1 MGLNPLKATL
11 KSLCL
16 KFAHQINNYGKPSLI
31 PILFFIFNE
40 SYILLKMKIVYTIL
54 CFLAVTTSGFSQS
67 KQKENLLLDNG
78 VSEQMARFRKHQISN
93 VQYILFFGIPNQKNE
108 DINSNLNLMV
118 TLSDLS
124 QPLYLDFKEKTS
136 KIKAIQ
142 VNGKSAAIVH
152 EKGHIVLAAK
162 DLVLGKNNISI
173 SFIAGNL
180 SLNRND
186 DFLYTL
192 LVPDRASTLFPCFDQ
207 PDIKA
212 TYQLTLSVPK
222 EWSVLAGAD
231 VAEKLDKGDFISY
244 TFGESDKMS
253 TYLFSFVAGKFKSV
267 TQKPGNLEMTMLY
280 RENNAEKIRVS
291 TDTIFKLHQQSL
303 EFLEKYT
310 HYKFPFQKL
319 DFASIPVFQYGGME
333 HVGAIQYRESTLFL
347 DNSATDSEKL
357 DRAKLIAHE
366 TSHMWFGDLVTM
378 KWFDDV
384 WMKEV
389 FANFMA
395 DKIMNPIF
403 PKVNHN
409 LQFLTA
415 HYPNAYAEDRS
426 LGTHPIKQ
434 NLENLKNAGSLYGA
448 IIYNKAPIMMR
459 QLEASMGKEA
469 FQKGIEKYIKKYA
482 NDNADWNNLVEIL
495 DTETPLDM
503 KKWSEVWVNKYGRAI
518 FNNQIKYDAQNRI
531 SSFEIWQEAEGK
543 SDNVWPQIFDIG
555 LVYPDQ
561 VKILS
566 VNIKDRNLS
575 LKEAIGLEK
584 PLSIICNYN
593 GFGYGVFPLDG
604 NIESVLTLKDEVAR
618 ASTYINIYE
627 NTLTGNGTPSKAFDC
642 FLKGIQQEEN
652 ELVLKTITNQTSN
665 VFWKFLTEKQQTK
678 AQKQLEDVLYK
689 RLEENLPSNIKKT
702 LFNLFS
708 SIAYSDSAKAKL
720 YALWSK
726 EKVITGL
733 KLNEDDY
740 TNMAMNLAIFQHE
753 KADEI
758 LNKARTAITNPD
770 KQKRF
775 DFLLP
780 SLSQDEKVR
789 DAFVQSLK
797 KDENREKESWV
808 SVGLANIHHPLR
820 QQSAKKYIRFSLD
833 LTEEIQRTGDIFFP
847 KDWLNNTIGK
857 YASKYAFDEVQR
869 FLKENP
875 NFSPILKRKLLQ
887 ATDGLYRA
895 QNIKKETE

>member
-1 MGLNPLKATL
+1 
-11 KSLCL
+11 
-16 KFAHQINNYGKPSLI
+16 
-31 PILFFIFNE
+31 
-40 SYILLKMKIVYTIL
+40 MKIL
-54 CFLAVTTSGFSQS
+54 HSFLAFFLMIMIGFSQS
-67 KQKENLLLDNG
+67 KLKEGFVENG
-78 VSEQMARFRKHQISN
+78 VSEQLAHFREKQISEVRYN
-93 VQYILFFGIPNQKNE
+93 LSFEIPKQKSE
-108 DINSNLNLMV
+108 DINSNLTLNLI
-118 TLSDLS
+118 LSDLS
-124 QPLYLDFKEKTS
+124 QSLILDFKEKPQN
-136 KIKAIQ
+136 IKSISA
-142 VNGKSAAIVH
+142 NGKNTAVVH
-152 EKGHIVLAAK
+152 EKGHIIIPAESLI
-162 DLVLGKNNISI
+162 LGQNTVTI
-173 SFIAGNL
+173 SFIAGDL

-212 TYQLTLSVPK
+212 TYKLSLTVPK
-222 EWSVLAGAD
+222 DWSVLAGAD
-231 VAEKLDKGDFISY
+231 VKNKVEKGDFTVY

-253 TYLFSFVAGKFKSV
+253 TYLFSFVAGVFKSV

-280 RENNAEKIRVS
+280 RENNPEKIQVS

-310 HYKFPFQKL
+310 NYKFPFQKL
-319 DFASIPVFQYGGME
+319 DFASIPGFQYGGME

-409 LQFLTA
+409 LQFFTA
-415 HYPNAYAEDRS
+415 HYANAYAEDRS

-434 NLENLKNAGSLYGA
+434 HLANLKDAGSLYGS

-495 DTETPLDM
+495 DAETPLDLQ
-503 KKWSEVWVNKYGRAI
+503 KWSKVWVSKSGRAI
-518 FNNQIKYDAQNRI
+518 FTDKIEYDAQNRI
-531 SSFEIWQEAEGK
+531 RKFEIQQKAEDK
-543 SDNVWPQIFDIG
+543 SDNVWPQVFQIG
-555 LVYPDQ
+555 LVYPDT
-561 VKILS
+561 VKVVN
-566 VNIKDRNLS
+566 VNIKDNS
-575 LKEAIGLEK
+575 INLKELIGQPK
-584 PLSIICNYN
+584 PISVIYNYN

-604 NIESVLTLKDEVAR
+604 NNLNPISTLKDEVAR
-618 ASTYINIYE
+618 ASSYSNLYE
-627 NTLTGNGTPSKAFDC
+627 NMLIGNLSPVKAFDC
-642 FLKGIQQEEN
+642 FLGGIQTEEN
-652 ELVLKTITNQTSN
+652 ELVLKIVSN
-665 VFWKFLTEKQQTK
+665 NLSAVFWRFLTEKQQVNV
-678 AQKQLEDVLYK
+678 QKQLENILYN
-689 RLEENLPSNIKKT
+689 RLQTNLSGNIKKT

-708 SIAYSDSAKAKL
+708 SIAYSDSAKARL
-720 YALWSK
+720 YQIWNK
-726 EKVITGL
+726 KIVIPNL

-740 TNMAMNLAIFQHE
+740 TNIAMNLAIFKHE

-758 LNKARTAITNPD
+758 LNKTETTITNPD
-770 KQKRF
+770 KLKRF
-775 DFLLP
+775 EFLLP
-780 SLSQDEKVR
+780 SLSKDESVR
-789 DAFVQSLK
+789 SAFMESLK
-797 KDENREKESWV
+797 DDKNREKESWV
-808 SVGLANIHHPLR
+808 SVGLANVHHPLR
-820 QQSAKKYIRFSLD
+820 QESAQKYIRFCLD

-847 KDWLNNTIGK
+847 KDWLSNTIGK
-857 YASKYAFDEVQR
+857 YSSKYAFNEVQR

-875 NFSPILKRKLLQ
+875 NFSPILKRKLFQ

>member
-1 MGLNPLKATL
+1 MKIFY
-11 KSLCL
+11 SFLCL
-16 KFAHQINNYGKPSLI
+16 LAFT
-31 PILFFIFNE
+31 
-40 SYILLKMKIVYTIL
+40 TI
-54 CFLAVTTSGFSQS
+54 GFSQS
-67 KQKENLLLDNG
+67 KQKENLLLENG

-93 VQYILFFGIPNQKNE
+93 VTYGLSFEIPQQKQQE
-108 DINSNLNLMV
+108 INSNLTLNL
-118 TLSDLS
+118 TISDLTE
-124 QPLYLDFKEKTS
+124 PLYLDFKVKS
-136 KIKAIQ
+136 QNIKSIQ
-142 VNGKSAAIVH
+142 VNGKNTNVVH
-152 EKGHIVLAAK
+152 EKGHIVIAAK
-162 DLVLGKNNISI
+162 DLIQGKNTISI
-173 SFIAGNL
+173 SFVAGDL

-212 TYQLTLSVPK
+212 TYKLSLTVPK
-222 EWSVLAGAD
+222 DWTVLAGAD
-231 VAEKLDKGDFISY
+231 GKEKVEKGNFTSY

-253 TYLFSFVAGKFKSV
+253 TYLFSFVVGKFKTV
-267 TQKPGNLEMTMLY
+267 TQQPGNREMTMLY

-291 TDTIFKLHQQSL
+291 TDTIFSLHQQSVD
-303 EFLEKYT
+303 FLEKYT
-310 HYKFPFQKL
+310 NYKFPFQKL

-347 DNSATDSEKL
+347 DNSSTDSEKL

-434 NLENLKNAGSLYGA
+434 HLANLKDAGSLYGA

-469 FQKGIEKYIKKYA
+469 FQKGIEKYITKYA

-495 DTETPLDM
+495 DAETPLDM
-503 KKWSEVWVNKYGRAI
+503 QKWSEVWVNKSGRAI
-518 FNNQIKYDAQNRI
+518 FKNKIEYEAKNRI
-531 SSFEIWQEAEGK
+531 KKFEISQQAEDK
-543 SDNVWPQIFDIG
+543 STNIWPQIFEIG
-555 LVYPDQ
+555 LVYRDQ
-561 VKILS
+561 VKVIT
-566 VNIKDRNLS
+566 VNIKDQNL
-575 LKEAIGLEK
+575 LVKEAIGLEK
-584 PLSIICNYN
+584 PLSIIYNYN

-604 NIESVLTLKDEVAR
+604 NIESVLALKDEVAR
-618 ASTYINIYE
+618 AATYINIYE
-627 NTLTGNGTPSKAFDC
+627 NTLTGNVAPGKAFDC

-652 ELVLKTITNQTSN
+652 ELVLKIITNQTSN

-678 AQKQLEDVLYK
+678 AQKQLEDVLYS
-689 RLEENLPSNIKKT
+689 RLQANLPGNIKKT

-720 YALWSK
+720 YSLWDK
-726 EKVITGL
+726 EKVIQSL

-740 TNMAMNLAIFQHE
+740 TNMAMNLAIFKHD

-758 LNKARTAITNPD
+758 LNKARTTITNPD

-775 DFLLP
+775 EFLLP
-780 SLSQDEKVR
+780 SLSKDEMVR
-789 DAFVQSLK
+789 DAFVKSLK
-797 KDENREKESWV
+797 DDENREKESWV
-808 SVGLANIHHPLR
+808 AVGLANINHPLR
-820 QQSAKKYIRFSLD
+820 QESAQKYIRFSLD
-833 LTEEIQRTGDIFFP
+833 LVEEIQRTGDIFFP

-857 YASKYAFDEVQR
+857 YSSKYAFDEVQR

>member
-1 MGLNPLKATL
+1 ML
-11 KSLCL
+11 
-16 KFAHQINNYGKPSLI
+16 
-31 PILFFIFNE
+31 
-40 SYILLKMKIVYTIL
+40 MTI
-54 CFLAVTTSGFSQS
+54 GFSQS
-67 KQKENLLLDNG
+67 KQKEKFLVENG
-78 VSEQMARFRKHQISN
+78 VSEQLANFRKYQISDLG
-93 VQYILFFGIPNQKNE
+93 YELLFEIPNQKNE
-108 DINSNLNLMV
+108 NINSKLDLNL
-118 TLSDLS
+118 TLTDLS
-124 QPLYLDFKEKTS
+124 LPLILDFKEKS
-136 KIKAIQ
+136 ENIKSIQ
-142 VNGKSAAIVH
+142 VNGKNAVINH
-152 EKGHIVLAAK
+152 ENGHIFINQK
-162 DLVLGKNNISI
+162 DLILGKNTITI
-173 SFIAGNL
+173 SFIGGNL

-192 LVPDRASTLFPCFDQ
+192 LVPDRASTLFPCLDQ
-207 PDIKA
+207 PDIKGR
-212 TYQLTLSVPK
+212 YKLRLTVPK
-222 EWSVLAGAD
+222 DWSVLAGAH
-231 VAEKLDKGDFISY
+231 VKEKVEQGDFVKY
-244 TFGESDKMS
+244 EFEESDKMS

-267 TQKPGNLEMTMLY
+267 TQKPGNLEMNMLY
-280 RENNAEKIRVS
+280 RENNPEKIQIS

-303 EFLEKYT
+303 DFLEKYT

-409 LQFLTA
+409 LQFFSA
-415 HYPNAYAEDRS
+415 HYASAYAEDRS
-426 LGTHPIKQ
+426 LGTNPIKQ
-434 NLENLKNAGSLYGA
+434 NLANLKDAGSLYGN

-495 DTETPLDM
+495 DAETPLDM
-503 KKWSEVWVNKYGRAI
+503 KKWSEVWVNKSGRAI
-518 FNNQIKYDAQNRI
+518 FTDKIEYDAENRI
-531 SSFEIWQEAEGK
+531 KKFEIIQKAEDK
-543 SDNVWPQIFDIG
+543 SGNVWPQVFQIG
-555 LVYPDQ
+555 LVYADN
-561 VKILS
+561 VKVLN
-566 VNIKDRNLS
+566 VNIKDKKLI
-575 LKEAIGLEK
+575 LKEAIGLER
-584 PLSIICNYN
+584 PITIIYNYN
-593 GFGYGVFPLDG
+593 GFGYGVFPFDWD
-604 NIESVLTLKDEVAR
+604 NIEYLLVLKDEVAR
-618 ASTYINIYE
+618 ASAYSNLYE
-627 NTLTGNGTPSKAFDC
+627 NALIGNVLAEKAFDC
-642 FLKGIQQEEN
+642 FLKGIQYEQN
-652 ELVLKTITNQTSN
+652 ELVLKIITNQTST
-665 VFWKFLTEKQQTK
+665 VFWKFLTENDQYPR
-678 AQKQLEDVLYK
+678 QKHLEDVIYE
-689 RLEENLPSNIKKT
+689 RLQTNVSSNIKKT

-720 YALWSK
+720 YQIWNK
-726 EKVITGL
+726 EIVIQNL

-740 TNMAMNLAIFQHE
+740 TNIAMNLAIFKHE
-753 KADEI
+753 KADKI
-758 LNKARTAITNPD
+758 LEKTKTTITNPD

-775 DFLLP
+775 EFLIP
-780 SLSQDEKVR
+780 SLSKDESVR
-789 DAFVQSLK
+789 NAFMESLK
-797 KDENREKESWV
+797 DDKNREKESWV
-808 SVGLANIHHPLR
+808 SVGLSNFHHPLR
-820 QQSAKKYIRFSLD
+820 QESAQKYLRFCLD

-847 KDWLNNTIGK
+847 KDWLSNTIGK
-857 YASKYAFDEVQR
+857 YSSKFAFDEVQR

>member
-1 MGLNPLKATL
+1 
-11 KSLCL
+11 
-16 KFAHQINNYGKPSLI
+16 
-31 PILFFIFNE
+31 
-40 SYILLKMKIVYTIL
+40 MKIPYSLL
-54 CFLAVTTSGFSQS
+54 CFFVFTIIGFSQS
-67 KQKENLLLDNG
+67 KQKEKLILEDG
-78 VSEQMARFRKHQISN
+78 VSEQLAHFRKKQISN
-93 VQYILFFGIPNQKNE
+93 VTYGLSFEIPPQKQKE
-108 DINSNLNLMV
+108 INSSLTLNL
-118 TLSDLS
+118 TISDLS
-124 QPLYLDFKEKTS
+124 EPLCLDFKEKTQN
-136 KIKAIQ
+136 IKSIQ
-142 VNGKSAAIVH
+142 VNNKNTAIVH
-152 EKGHIVLAAK
+152 EKGHIIIAAK
-162 DLVLGKNNISI
+162 DLILGKNRIAI

-192 LVPDRASTLFPCFDQ
+192 LVPDRASTLFPCLDQ

-212 TYQLTLSVPK
+212 TYQLSLMVPK
-222 EWSVLAGAD
+222 EWVVLSNAPITGVHEA
-231 VAEKLDKGDFISY
+231 VVKNLNYMFWG
-244 TFGESDKMS
+244 FGESDKMS
-253 TYLFSFVAGKFKSV
+253 TYLFSFVAGKFKTV
-267 TQKPGNLEMTMLY
+267 TQKLGFKEMTMLY
-280 RENNAEKIRVS
+280 RENNEEKIRVS
-291 TDTIFKLHQQSL
+291 TDTIFNLHRQSL
-303 EFLEKYT
+303 DFLEKYT
-310 HYKFPFQKL
+310 NYPFPFQKL

-333 HVGAIQYRESTLFL
+333 HVGAIQYKESTLFL

-415 HYPNAYAEDRS
+415 HYPNAYGEDRS

-434 NLENLKNAGSLYGA
+434 NLANLKNAGSLYGA

-495 DTETPLDM
+495 DAETPLDM
-503 KKWSEVWVNKYGRAI
+503 KKWSEVWVNQSGRAI
-518 FNNQIKYDAQNRI
+518 FTDKITYDAQNRI
-531 SSFEIWQEAEGK
+531 SSLEITQQAEDR
-543 SDNVWPQIFDIG
+543 SANVWPQIFDIG
-555 LVYPDQ
+555 LVYPNN
-561 VKILS
+561 VKVIS
-566 VNIKDRNLS
+566 ATIKDKSLS

-584 PLSIICNYN
+584 PIAVIYNYN

-604 NIESVLTLKDEVAR
+604 NNLDSVLSLKDEVAR

-627 NTLTGNGTPSKAFDC
+627 NTLTGNVAPAKAFDC
-642 FLKGIQQEEN
+642 FVKGIQQEQN
-652 ELVLKTITNQTSN
+652 ELVLKIITNQTSA
-665 VFWKFLTEKQQTK
+665 VFWKYLTQKQQNI
-678 AQKQLEDVLYK
+678 AQKQLEEVVLD
-689 RLEENLPSNIKKT
+689 RLKTNLPSNIKKT

-708 SIAYSDSAKAKL
+708 SIAYSDSGKAKL
-720 YALWSK
+720 YAIWSK
-726 EKVITGL
+726 EMVISGL

-740 TNMAMNLAIFQHE
+740 TNMAMNLAIFKHE

-758 LNKARTAITNPD
+758 LNKTKTSISNPD

-775 DFLLP
+775 EFLLP
-780 SLSQDEKVR
+780 SLSKDEGVR

-797 KDENREKESWV
+797 DDANREKEAWV
-808 SVGLANIHHPLR
+808 SVGLANINHPLR
-820 QQSAKKYIRFSLD
+820 QESAQRYIRFSLD
-833 LTEEIQRTGDIFFP
+833 LVDEIQRTGDIFFP

-857 YASKYAFDEVQR
+857 YSSKYAFDEVQR

-875 NFSPILKRKLLQ
+875 NFSPILKRKLMQ

>member
-1 MGLNPLKATL
+1 MKIRN
-11 KSLCL
+11 SFLCL
-16 KFAHQINNYGKPSLI
+16 FT
-31 PILFFIFNE
+31 FI
-40 SYILLKMKIVYTIL
+40 TI
-54 CFLAVTTSGFSQS
+54 GFSQS
-67 KQKENLLLDNG
+67 KQKGNFVLENG
-78 VSEQMARFRKHQISN
+78 VSEQMAIFRKHQISN
-93 VQYILFFGIPNQKNE
+93 VLYGLSFEIPNQKDQ
-108 DINSNLNLMV
+108 DISSTLNLEL
-118 TLSDLS
+118 TISDLS
-124 QPLYLDFKEKTS
+124 QPLYLDFKEKS
-136 KIKAIQ
+136 ENIKSVSA
-142 VNGKSAAIVH
+142 NGKNIAILH
-152 EKGHIVLAAK
+152 EKGHIVIPSESLIS
-162 DLVLGKNNISI
+162 GKNTITI

-212 TYQLTLSVPK
+212 TYKLSLTVLK

-231 VAEKLDKGDFISY
+231 VKEKVEKGDFTAY

-253 TYLFSFVAGKFKSV
+253 TYLFSFVAGKFKSI

-280 RENNAEKIRVS
+280 RENNPEKIQVS

-310 HYKFPFQKL
+310 NYKFPFKKL

-409 LQFLTA
+409 LQFFSA
-415 HYPNAYAEDRS
+415 HYANAYAEDRS

-434 NLENLKNAGSLYGA
+434 HLANLKDAGSLYGA

-495 DTETPLDM
+495 DAETPLDM
-503 KKWSEVWVNKYGRAI
+503 QKWSQVWVNKSGRAI
-518 FNNQIKYDAQNRI
+518 FTDKIEYDNQNRI
-531 SSFEIWQEAEGK
+531 KKFEIQQKAEDK
-543 SDNVWPQIFDIG
+543 SGNVWPQVFQIG
-555 LVYPDQ
+555 LVYADN
-561 VKILS
+561 VKVLN
-566 VNIKDRNLS
+566 VNIKEKNLL
-575 LKEAIGLEK
+575 LKEAVGLEK
-584 PLSIICNYN
+584 PILVVYNYN

-604 NIESVLTLKDEVAR
+604 NHLEAISSLKDEVAR
-618 ASTYINIYE
+618 ASSYSNLYEKTLIGNI
-627 NTLTGNGTPSKAFDC
+627 PPIKAFDC
-642 FLKGIQQEEN
+642 FLKGIQTEEN
-652 ELVLKTITNQTSN
+652 ELVLKIASN
-665 VFWKFLTEKQQTK
+665 NLNSIFWKFLTEKQQ
-678 AQKQLEDVLYK
+678 QKVQQQLETVLYE
-689 RLEENLPSNIKKT
+689 RLQTNLTSNIKKT

-720 YALWSK
+720 YQIWNK
-726 EKVITGL
+726 ETVIPNL

-740 TNMAMNLAIFQHE
+740 TNIAMNLAIFKHE

-758 LNKARTAITNPD
+758 LNKTRTTITNPD

-775 DFLLP
+775 EFLLP
-780 SLSQDEKVR
+780 SLSKDELVR
-789 DAFVQSLK
+789 GAFMESLK
-797 KDENREKESWV
+797 DDKNREKEAWV

-820 QQSAKKYIRFSLD
+820 QESAQQYIRFSLD

-857 YASKYAFDEVQR
+857 YSSKYAFDEVQR

-875 NFSPILKRKLLQ
+875 NFSPILKRKLFQ

>member
-1 MGLNPLKATL
+1 MVNFFYFYR
-11 KSLCL
+11 S
-16 KFAHQINNYGKPSLI
+16 NI
-31 PILFFIFNE
+31 P
-40 SYILLKMKIVYTIL
+40 LKMKIFYSFL
-54 CFLAVTTSGFSQS
+54 CLLAFTAIGFSQS
-67 KQKENLLLDNG
+67 KQKENLLLENG

-93 VQYILFFGIPNQKNE
+93 VTYGLSFEIPQQKQQE
-108 DINSNLNLMV
+108 INSNLTLNL
-118 TLSDLS
+118 TISDLTE
-124 QPLYLDFKEKTS
+124 PLYLDFKVKS
-136 KIKAIQ
+136 QNIKSIQ
-142 VNGKSAAIVH
+142 VNGKNTNVVH
-152 EKGHIVLAAK
+152 EKGHIVIAAK
-162 DLVLGKNNISI
+162 DLIQGKNTISI
-173 SFIAGNL
+173 SFVAGDL

-212 TYQLTLSVPK
+212 TYKLSLSVPK
-222 EWSVLAGAD
+222 DWTVLAGAD
-231 VAEKLDKGDFISY
+231 VKEKVEKGNFTSY

-253 TYLFSFVAGKFKSV
+253 TYLFSFVAGKFKTV
-267 TQKPGNLEMTMLY
+267 KQQPGNREMTMLY

-291 TDTIFKLHQQSL
+291 TDTIFSLHQQSVD
-303 EFLEKYT
+303 FLEKYT
-310 HYKFPFQKL
+310 NYKFPFQKL

-347 DNSATDSEKL
+347 DNSSTDSEKL

-426 LGTHPIKQ
+426 PGTHPIKQ
-434 NLENLKNAGSLYGA
+434 HLANLKDAGSLYGA

-469 FQKGIEKYIKKYA
+469 FQKGIEKYITKYA

-495 DTETPLDM
+495 DAETPLDM
-503 KKWSEVWVNKYGRAI
+503 QKWSEVWVNKSGRAI
-518 FNNQIKYDAQNRI
+518 FKNKIEYEAKNRI
-531 SSFEIWQEAEGK
+531 KKFEISQQAEDK
-543 SDNVWPQIFDIG
+543 STNIWPQIFEIG
-555 LVYPDQ
+555 LVYRDQ
-561 VKILS
+561 VKVIT
-566 VNIKDRNLS
+566 VNIKDQNL
-575 LKEAIGLEK
+575 LVKEAIGLEK
-584 PLSIICNYN
+584 PLSIIYNYN

-627 NTLTGNGTPSKAFDC
+627 NTLTGNVAPGKAFDC

-652 ELVLKTITNQTSN
+652 ELVLKIITNQTSN

-678 AQKQLEDVLYK
+678 AQKQLEDVLYS
-689 RLEENLPSNIKKT
+689 RLQANLPGNIKKT

-720 YALWSK
+720 YSLWNK
-726 EKVITGL
+726 EKVIQSL

-740 TNMAMNLAIFQHE
+740 TNMAMNLAVFKHD

-758 LNKARTAITNPD
+758 LNKTRTTITNPD

-775 DFLLP
+775 EFLLP
-780 SLSQDEKVR
+780 SLSKDEMVR
-789 DAFVQSLK
+789 DAFVKSLK
-797 KDENREKESWV
+797 DDENREKESWV
-808 SVGLANIHHPLR
+808 AVGLANINHPLR
-820 QQSAKKYIRFSLD
+820 QESAQKYIRFSLD
-833 LTEEIQRTGDIFFP
+833 LVEEIQRTGDIFFP

-857 YASKYAFDEVQR
+857 YSSKYAFDEVQR